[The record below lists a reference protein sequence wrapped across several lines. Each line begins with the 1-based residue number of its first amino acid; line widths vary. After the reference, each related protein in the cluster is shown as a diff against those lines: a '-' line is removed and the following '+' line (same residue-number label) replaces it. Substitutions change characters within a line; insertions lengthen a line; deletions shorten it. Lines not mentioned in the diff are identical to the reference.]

1 MAGKNSTIGTEEG
14 VVIPKW
20 ARAVD
25 PVMTIAQAAELTGL
39 SAWTLKRLGKQGEL
53 AVLKLSARRLGIRAS
68 EIERFLNNRESTG
81 GAAA

>member
-1 MAGKNSTIGTEEG
+1 MVGKNSTIGTGEG
-14 VVIPKW
+14 AAIPKW

-68 EIERFLNNRESTG
+68 EIERFLDSRNATG
-81 GAAA
+81 GRAA